1 MNSVIK
7 IATLLSVLIIA
18 CSIFF
23 SCGKENND
31 DRDSGDSAEASE
43 TMGKSDGENLETP
56 ESSDKSNENS
66 ENSET
71 TNGDA
76 ENGSSSKEAVSVIT
90 DGGKYDFNK

>member
-1 MNSVIK
+1 MNSIIK

-23 SCGKENND
+23 SCGKESDND
-31 DRDSGDSAEASE
+31 LDSGDSAEVSE
-43 TMGKSDGENLETP
+43 TVEKNDGESLETP
-56 ESSDKSNENS
+56 ESSDKSDENF
-66 ENSET
+66 ETSET

>member
-18 CSIFF
+18 CGIFF
-23 SCGKENND
+23 SCGKESDND
-31 DRDSGDSAEASE
+31 WDSGDSAEVSE
-43 TMGKSDGENLETP
+43 TMEKNDGESLETP
-56 ESSDKSNENS
+56 ESSDKSDENS
-66 ENSET
+66 ETSGT

-76 ENGSSSKEAVSVIT
+76 ENGSSSEEAVSVIT

>member
-23 SCGKENND
+23 SCGKESDN
-31 DRDSGDSAEASE
+31 DRDSGDSTEVSE
-43 TMGKSDGENLETP
+43 TVGKNDGESLETP
-56 ESSDKSNENS
+56 ESSDKSDENF
-66 ENSET
+66 ETSET

-76 ENGSSSKEAVSVIT
+76 ENGNSSEEAVSVIK

>member
-23 SCGKENND
+23 SCGKESDND
-31 DRDSGDSAEASE
+31 WDSGDSTEVSE
-43 TMGKSDGENLETP
+43 TMEKS
-56 ESSDKSNENS
+56 
-66 ENSET
+66 
-71 TNGDA
+71 DA
-76 ENGSSSKEAVSVIT
+76 ENGSSSEEAVSVIT

>member
-7 IATLLSVLIIA
+7 IATLLSVLTIA

-23 SCGKENND
+23 SCGKESDND
-31 DRDSGDSAEASE
+31 LDSGDSTEVSE
-43 TMGKSDGENLETP
+43 TMEKSDVESLETP
-56 ESSDKSNENS
+56 ESSDKSDENS
-66 ENSET
+66 ETSET

-76 ENGSSSKEAVSVIT
+76 ENGSSSEEAVSVII

>member
-23 SCGKENND
+23 SCGKENNND
-31 DRDSGDSAEASE
+31 WNSGDSAEVSE
-43 TMGKSDGENLETP
+43 TMGKNDGESLETP
-56 ESSDKSNENS
+56 ESSDKSDENF
-66 ENSET
+66 ETSET
-71 TNGDA
+71 TNG
-76 ENGSSSKEAVSVIT
+76 SSSEEAVSVIT

>member
-1 MNSVIK
+1 MNSIIK

-23 SCGKENND
+23 SCGKESGN
-31 DRDSGDSAEASE
+31 DRDSGDSAEVSE
-43 TMGKSDGENLETP
+43 TMEKSDGESLETP
-56 ESSDKSNENS
+56 KSSDKSDENS
-66 ENSET
+66 ETSET

-76 ENGSSSKEAVSVIT
+76 ENGSSSEEAVSVIT

>member
-23 SCGKENND
+23 SCGKESDND
-31 DRDSGDSAEASE
+31 WDSGESAEVSE
-43 TMGKSDGENLETP
+43 TVGKNDGENLETP
-56 ESSDKSNENS
+56 ESSDKSDENS

-76 ENGSSSKEAVSVIT
+76 ENGSSSEEAVSVIT

>member
-23 SCGKENND
+23 SCGKESDND
-31 DRDSGDSAEASE
+31 WDSGDSAKVSE
-43 TMGKSDGENLETP
+43 TVKKNDGESLETP
-56 ESSDKSNENS
+56 ESSDKSDENF
-66 ENSET
+66 ETSET
-71 TNGDA
+71 TNGDV
-76 ENGSSSKEAVSVIT
+76 ENGSSSEEAVSVIT

>member
-1 MNSVIK
+1 MNSIIK

-23 SCGKENND
+23 SCGKENHND
-31 DRDSGDSAEASE
+31 WNRGDSAEVSE
-43 TMGKSDGENLETP
+43 TMGKNDGESLETP
-56 ESSDKSNENS
+56 ESSDKSDENF
-66 ENSET
+66 ETSET

-76 ENGSSSKEAVSVIT
+76 ENGSSSEEAVSVII

>member
-23 SCGKENND
+23 SCGKESDN
-31 DRDSGDSAEASE
+31 DRDSGDSAEVSE
-43 TMGKSDGENLETP
+43 TVGKNDGESLETP
-56 ESSDKSNENS
+56 ESSDKSDENF
-66 ENSET
+66 ETSET

-76 ENGSSSKEAVSVIT
+76 ENGNSSEEAVSVIT

>member
-23 SCGKENND
+23 SCGKESDN
-31 DRDSGDSAEASE
+31 DRDSGDSAEVSE
-43 TMGKSDGENLETP
+43 TVKKNDGGSLETP
-56 ESSDKSNENS
+56 ESSDKSDENF
-66 ENSET
+66 ETSET

-76 ENGSSSKEAVSVIT
+76 ENGSSSEEAVSVIT

>member
-1 MNSVIK
+1 MNSIIK

-23 SCGKENND
+23 SCGKESDND
-31 DRDSGDSAEASE
+31 WDSGDSTEVSE
-43 TMGKSDGENLETP
+43 TMEKNDGGSLETP
-56 ESSDKSNENS
+56 ESSDKSDENF
-66 ENSET
+66 ETSET

-76 ENGSSSKEAVSVIT
+76 ENGSSSEEVVSVIT

>member
-23 SCGKENND
+23 SCGKESDND
-31 DRDSGDSAEASE
+31 WDSGDSTEVSE
-43 TMGKSDGENLETP
+43 TIEKSDGESLETP
-56 ESSDKSNENS
+56 ESSDKND

-71 TNGDA
+71 SETINGDA
-76 ENGSSSKEAVSVIT
+76 ENGSSSEEAVSVII

>member
-1 MNSVIK
+1 MNLVIK

-23 SCGKENND
+23 SCGKESDND
-31 DRDSGDSAEASE
+31 WDSGESAEVSE
-43 TMGKSDGENLETP
+43 TMGKNDGESLETP
-56 ESSDKSNENS
+56 ESSDKSDENS
-66 ENSET
+66 ETSET

-76 ENGSSSKEAVSVIT
+76 ENGSSSEETVSVIT

>member
-23 SCGKENND
+23 SCGKESNND
-31 DRDSGDSAEASE
+31 WDSGDSTEVSE
-43 TMGKSDGENLETP
+43 TMEKSDGESLETP
-56 ESSDKSNENS
+56 ESSDKSDENS
-66 ENSET
+66 ETSET

-76 ENGSSSKEAVSVIT
+76 ENGSSSEEAVSVIT

>member
-23 SCGKENND
+23 SCGKESDND
-31 DRDSGDSAEASE
+31 WDSGDSAEVSE
-43 TMGKSDGENLETP
+43 TMEKS
-56 ESSDKSNENS
+56 
-66 ENSET
+66 
-71 TNGDA
+71 DA
-76 ENGSSSKEAVSVIT
+76 ENGSSSEEAVSVIT

>member
-1 MNSVIK
+1 MNLIIK

-23 SCGKENND
+23 SCGKESDND
-31 DRDSGDSAEASE
+31 WDSGGNTEASE

-56 ESSDKSNENS
+56 ESSDKSDENS
-66 ENSET
+66 ETSET
-71 TNGDA
+71 TNG
-76 ENGSSSKEAVSVIT
+76 SSSEEAVSVIT

>member
-23 SCGKENND
+23 SCGKENNND
-31 DRDSGDSAEASE
+31 WDSGDSAEVSE
-43 TMGKSDGENLETP
+43 TMGKNDGESLETP
-56 ESSDKSNENS
+56 ESSDKSDENF
-66 ENSET
+66 ETSET

-76 ENGSSSKEAVSVIT
+76 ENGSSSEETVSVIT

>member
-23 SCGKENND
+23 SCGKENNND
-31 DRDSGDSAEASE
+31 WDSGDSAEVSE
-43 TMGKSDGENLETP
+43 TMEKNDGESLETP
-56 ESSDKSNENS
+56 ESSDKSDENF
-66 ENSET
+66 ETSET

-76 ENGSSSKEAVSVIT
+76 ENGSSSEEAVSVIT

>member
-23 SCGKENND
+23 SCGKESDND
-31 DRDSGDSAEASE
+31 WDSGDSAEVSE
-43 TMGKSDGENLETP
+43 TMEKS
-56 ESSDKSNENS
+56 
-66 ENSET
+66 
-71 TNGDA
+71 DA
-76 ENGSSSKEAVSVIT
+76 ENGSSSKEAVSVIM

>member
-23 SCGKENND
+23 SCGKESDND
-31 DRDSGDSAEASE
+31 WDSGESAEVSE
-43 TMGKSDGENLETP
+43 TMEKNDGESLETP
-56 ESSDKSNENS
+56 ESSDKSDENS
-66 ENSET
+66 ETSET

-76 ENGSSSKEAVSVIT
+76 ENGSSSEEAVSAII

>member
-23 SCGKENND
+23 SCGKENNND
-31 DRDSGDSAEASE
+31 WDSGDSAEVSE
-43 TMGKSDGENLETP
+43 TMEKSDGESLETP
-56 ESSDKSNENS
+56 EFSDKSDENF
-66 ENSET
+66 ETSET

-76 ENGSSSKEAVSVIT
+76 ENGSSSEEAVSVIT